1 VAGIIAPTS
10 AYHHKARSDPGLD
23 AWRAAN
29 NRTASLQT
37 CPLSCQDLDS
47 GSGNSSWFLFPDA
60 ASIRPCNDTMLL
72 SFNIQETVINGEQV
86 PVAAIRGCKAE
97 YSFSSVL
104 ENSAMSKDDVAA
116 VCSTPNHDI
125 VQASVTIGEFADA
138 ITSGSSVS
146 LEDVLSA
153 GHQVKNYLSAK
164 APSCT
169 ENVLTFG
176 YSRSAVISLFA
187 GAEVYQHGIHAD
199 ILSRL
204 LQDIEDNNISS
215 EAKIVQLCPN
225 NGRGAD
231 YAVGIVIAPANDLNL
246 VQGTVRTWS
255 DGKCVAGDFGNYMTV
270 SLRVPGQIQGF
281 NSTISSAS
289 NSSTLSEASHAWTR
303 RGLAARA
310 TCKTT
315 TVKPND
321 GCAAVATRCG
331 ISQTDLQKFNPAKN
345 FCATLVVDQVVCCS
359 SGTLPDPIPP
369 ANSDGTCKTKSVV
382 AGDDC
387 TSMATKCGL
396 KVADFTALHSGDKNF
411 CALIAGQPVCCTHGK
426 LPDITPKPNKDGS
439 CSVYTIKPDDDCKT
453 IAASHG
459 LTEEKIEDFNKKT
472 WGWNGCNP
480 LYRGA
485 QICLSTG
492 SPPFPASV
500 PNAVCGPQAPGTK
513 KPASG
518 TSDDWAKLNPCPL
531 NVCCNVWGQCGTTDD
546 FCVISKSATGAP
558 GTSAPKK
565 NGCKL

>member
-1 VAGIIAPTS
+1 
-10 AYHHKARSDPGLD
+10 
-23 AWRAAN
+23 
-29 NRTASLQT
+29 
-37 CPLSCQDLDS
+37 
-47 GSGNSSWFLFPDA
+47 
-60 ASIRPCNDTMLL
+60 MLL
-72 SFNIQETVINGEQV
+72 SFNIQETVINGEKV

-125 VQASVTIGEFADA
+125 VQASVTIGEYA
-138 ITSGSSVS
+138 IAGGSSAS
-146 LEDVLSA
+146 LEDILSA
-153 GHQVKNYLSAK
+153 GHQVKNYLSTK
-164 APSCT
+164 EPSCT

-176 YSRSAVISLFA
+176 YSQSAVVGLFA

-199 ILSRL
+199 ILSRF

-215 EAKIVQLCPN
+215 GAKVVQLCPN

-231 YAVGIVIAPANDLNL
+231 YAVGIVIAPANGLNL
-246 VQGTVRTWS
+246 VQETVRTWS
-255 DGKCVAGDFGNYMTV
+255 DGKCVAGNFGNYMTV
-270 SLRVPGQIQGF
+270 SLRVPGQVQGS
-281 NSTISSAS
+281 NSTISSPS
-289 NSSTLSEASHAWTR
+289 NSSTLSEAAHAWTK

-331 ISQTDLQKFNPAKN
+331 VSQTDLQKFNPAKN
-345 FCATLVVDQVVCCS
+345 FCTTLVVDQVVCCS

-382 AGDDC
+382 AGDSC

-396 KVADFTALHSGDKNF
+396 KVADFTALHSDDKTF
-411 CALIAGQPVCCTHGK
+411 CSLAAGQPVCCTHGK
-426 LPDITPKPNKDGS
+426 LPDITPKPNNDGS
-439 CSVYTIKPDDDCKT
+439 CFVYTIKPDDSCDFL
-453 IAASHG
+453 AASHG
-459 LTEEKIEDFNKKT
+459 LTKEQIDDFNKNT

-480 LYRGA
+480 LYREA
-485 QICLSTG
+485 QICLSKGT
-492 SPPFPASV
+492 PPFPASV
-500 PNAVCGPQAPGTK
+500 SNAVCGPQAPGTK
-513 KPASG
+513 KPILG

-531 NVCCNVWGQCGTTDD
+531 NVCCNIWGQCGTTDD

-558 GTSAPKK
+558 GTAAPKK
-565 NGCKL
+565 NGCK